1 MPHNSRLILEKA
13 NWLYVYAG
21 CFVCAMESGVQ
32 VYNVE
37 PLAEKGRIGE
47 CDPFHVQENPQT
59 CKLAAC

>member
-1 MPHNSRLILEKA
+1 M
-13 NWLYVYAG
+13 
-21 CFVCAMESGVQ
+21 CAMESGVQ